1 MTYDN
6 FDLFEAYTNQTLSDK
21 ERQELEN
28 RLHSD
33 VRLQSDFREY
43 QQFRHS
49 IEAVKLK
56 EQLERIHHRLEKR
69 GEIDTTDRPPQPLK
83 STQRF
88 RRQRLIWS
96 MLTVLLLAGGI
107 YWFLRPSRAEK
118 TFIAYYQPEPVS
130 RGAATCS
137 PSLMPG
143 IQAYRSG
150 QYKQALQEFSQLP
163 AQQPCVSYYVG
174 LTQLALNQEKEA
186 ITSLKAASADT
197 PNEPALVR
205 QKAEWYLA
213 LAYLKAGQITE
224 AKQQLTTVLRQPDQ
238 PFRQVATKALATLED
253 D

>member
-6 FDLFEAYTNQTLSDK
+6 FDLFEAYTNQTLSDQ

-28 RLHSD
+28 RLHTD
-33 VRLQSDFREY
+33 VRLQADFREY

-56 EQLERIHHRLEKR
+56 EQLERIHQRLEKT
-69 GEIDTTDRPPQPLK
+69 GEIDTANRPPQPRK
-83 STQRF
+83 SAFGRKQTIV
-88 RRQRLIWS
+88 LAV
-96 MLTVLLLAGGI
+96 TVVLLLIGGL
-107 YWFLRPSRAEK
+107 YWFSRPSLAEK
-118 TFIAYYQPEPVS
+118 TFMAYYQPEPVS

-137 PSLMPG
+137 SSLMPG
-143 IQAYRSG
+143 IQAYRSS
-150 QYKQALQEFSQLP
+150 QYEQALQEFRQLP

-174 LTQLALNQEKEA
+174 LTLLALDQEKEA
-186 ITSLKAASADT
+186 IPSLKAASADIL
-197 PNEPALVR
+197 NEPALVR

-224 AKQQLTTVLRQPDQ
+224 AKEQLTIVIRQPDQ
-238 PFRQVATKALATLED
+238 PFRQVATNALATLGD

>member
-56 EQLERIHHRLEKR
+56 EQLERIHKRLEKR

-83 STQRF
+83 SAF
-88 RRQRLIWS
+88 GRRQTIV
-96 MLTVLLLAGGI
+96 LTVIVVLLLVGGL
-107 YWFLRPSRAEK
+107 YRFSRPSRAEQ
-118 TFIAYYQPEPVS
+118 TYVAYYQPEPVS

-163 AQQPCVSYYVG
+163 AQQLCVSYYVG

-197 PNEPALVR
+197 LNEPALVR

-224 AKQQLTTVLRQPDQ
+224 AKQQLTIVVQQPDQ